1 MGSTRTARTTAAARR
16 EQTRRELAAKRAA
29 AASRRRLFVL
39 AGSVGAVLAVVA
51 TLVAVKLVTGSGA
64 PGSGPRAVTAPAS
77 VTSGIAEVPT
87 SVLDQV
93 GIGTVSALPTATSG
107 PPLRTAGGTP
117 RVLYIGAEYCPFC
130 ATERWPLAVALSR
143 FGSFTG
149 LGEVRSAPAPE
160 VYPDTATL
168 TFSRSAYHSPQLA
181 FTAVETQS
189 DQVVHGHYAP
199 LQTPSPADTAVLRA
213 HDSSGSIPFIDIG
226 GRWVIVGASLDPQV
240 LHGKSQAQI
249 AAALAD
255 PSSPIARGVDGAAN
269 VITAGI
275 CQVTG
280 NAPTGV
286 CHAPGVR
293 AAAARLGHGSG

>member
-1 MGSTRTARTTAAARR
+1 MSSTKSARGAATARRDQARR
-16 EQTRRELAAKRAA
+16 DLAAKRAVA
-29 AASRRRLFVL
+29 ARRRLFVV

-51 TLVAVKLVTGSGA
+51 TLVAVKLATGSG
-64 PGSGPRAVTAPAS
+64 GPRSGARAATAPAS
-77 VTSGIAEVPT
+77 VTSEIAHVPA

-93 GIGTVSALPTATSG
+93 GTGTVSALPTAISG
-107 PPLRTAGGTP
+107 APLTAGRTP

-160 VYPDTATL
+160 VYPETATL

-189 DQVVHGHYAP
+189 NQVVHGHYAL
-199 LQTPSPADTAVLRA
+199 LQTPSPADAAVLRA

-280 NAPTGV
+280 NTPTAV

-293 AAAARLGHGSG
+293 GAAARLGHGSG